1 MNKNNSGGGDET
13 RLFTPPNLEK
23 TKSEPP
29 SGSGTPRPS
38 GSASPRPSGSA
49 SQHTAGQGQTRPTGS
64 ASQHPSKPAQLRP
77 TGSASQRPSRPA
89 QLRPPGSVSQH
100 PEGQRQT
107 RPPGSTS
114 QRPSGAASQHP
125 AGQIRPMR
133 SSEQELDRTRR
144 LNNPADENNRTR
156 IMQTVQPTAKNGQP
170 KSPDNAGRTKTIYN
184 KDDTQN
190 TSVMNKVGTGYI
202 RTPADQGSQ
211 TRLINAVVPVNGGNP
226 RKSPAA
232 PVHYRGN
239 KPGSPARRPSKRD
252 YNNDGGEAVTG
263 ALTSVMKA
271 IIYIVFVLV
280 VSGFLSYFGISV
292 CNDVFAFVKSDDET
306 EIIIPEFATLNDI
319 AEILKEND
327 IISFPSVFK
336 LYAKLRRDSG
346 EYLAGQYTVTPSMN
360 YDMLLSDFKPQVK
373 PRAEVS
379 ITIPEGYSVDQI
391 IELFISNGMGTK
403 EEFKNVIENGDFSEY
418 NINWFVAEIDANKSP
433 DRKYRLEGYL
443 FPDTYY
449 FYSDSDEYTI
459 IYKLLKNFYTKF
471 DESYKARCQ
480 ELGYTVDEIITLA
493 SMVQAEAKF
502 ASEYTLVSS
511 VFHNRLN
518 NPSGPTQGRLE
529 SDPTVQYMLPEHK
542 SILTQAETAIESP
555 YNTYIHKGLPPGP
568 ICNPGLNA
576 IQYALYPAET
586 DYLFFVANSS
596 GYHLFAATY
605 DEHIMNKIAP
615 GN

>member
-23 TKSEPP
+23 TKSETP
-29 SGSGTPRPS
+29 SRSGTPRPT
-38 GSASPRPSGSA
+38 GSASPRPSGAASQHPSGQRQTRPPGSA
-49 SQHTAGQGQTRPTGS
+49 SQHPAGQGQTRPTGPAQLRPPRPASQQPTRS
-64 ASQHPSKPAQLRP
+64 ASQHPS
-77 TGSASQRPSRPA
+77 
-89 QLRPPGSVSQH
+89 
-100 PEGQRQT
+100 GQRQT
-107 RPPGSTS
+107 RPPGS
-114 QRPSGAASQHP
+114 ASQHP
-125 AGQIRPMR
+125 AGQIRSMR
-133 SSEQELDRTRR
+133 SSEQVSDRTGR

-156 IMQTVQPTAKNGQP
+156 IIQTVHPNTQNGLP
-170 KSPDNAGRTKTIYN
+170 KSSDNAGRTKTIYN

-190 TSVMNKVGTGYI
+190 TSVMNKVGTGYV
-202 RTPADQGSQ
+202 RRPADQGSQ
-211 TRLINAVVPVNGGNP
+211 TRLMNAVVPVNSGNTQ
-226 RKSPAA
+226 KSPAA
-232 PVHYRGN
+232 PVQYRGN
-239 KPGSPARRPSKRD
+239 KQGSPVRRPSKRD

-379 ITIPEGYSVDQI
+379 MTIPEGYSIDQI
-391 IELFISNGMGTK
+391 IELFVSKGMGTRK
-403 EEFKNVIENGDFSEY
+403 GFEDVIDYGDFSQY
-418 NINWFVAEIDANKSP
+418 NLNWFIAEIDASKSP

-459 IYKLLKNFYTKF
+459 IYKMLRNFYTKF
-471 DESYKARCQ
+471 DESYKTRCQ

-502 ASEYTLVSS
+502 ASEYSSVSS

-518 NPSGPTQGRLE
+518 DKSPNSPTQRRLE
-529 SDPTVQYMLPEHK
+529 SDPTVQYLLPEHK
-542 SILTQAETAIESP
+542 SILTQADTAIESP

-586 DYLFFVANSS
+586 DYLFFVAKSN
-596 GYHLFAATY
+596 GYHKFAVTY

-615 GN
+615 DK